1 MVLPDKISFGEL
13 LGPAMKITDQAEAD
27 EYFDAMVARDIRLGY
42 SREQAEAMEKENI
55 GYYAGYCDNATRE
68 RVERLFNTKHPVFG
82 SVAGRGIP
90 TAESAFTAGRKLGE
104 LDKTRL
110 LGAE

>member
-1 MVLPDKISFGEL
+1 MVLPDKISFEEL

-55 GYYAGYCDNATRE
+55 GYYAGYYDNKTRE
-68 RVERLFNTKHPVFG
+68 RVERLFNTKHPFFG
-82 SVAGRGIP
+82 AIAVKGAP
-90 TAESAFTAGRKLGE
+90 TAEDAFRIGR
-104 LDKTRL
+104 
-110 LGAE
+110 